1 MKARYAVGQRVAIVD
16 RVHSGHMRTPH
27 YVRGKVGEVVR
38 IVGPMLN
45 PEQLA
50 YGYSGVPGKMLYR
63 VRLRQRDLWPEYP
76 VGERDTLEIEIYE
89 HWLEEARDQKP

>member
-1 MKARYAVGQRVAIVD
+1 MKARYAVGERVAIVH
-16 RVHSGHMRTPH
+16 RSHPGHMRTPR

-63 VRLRQRDLWPEYP
+63 VRLRQRDLWPDYSAS
-76 VGERDTLEIEIYE
+76 ERDTLEIEIYE
-89 HWLEEARDQKP
+89 HWLEEAKDG